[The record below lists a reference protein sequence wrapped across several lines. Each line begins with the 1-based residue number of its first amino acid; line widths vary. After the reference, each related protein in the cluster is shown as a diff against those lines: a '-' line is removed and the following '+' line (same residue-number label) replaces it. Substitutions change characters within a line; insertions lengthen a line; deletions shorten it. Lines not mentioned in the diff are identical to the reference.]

1 MRPFFLRLAVV
12 GGLLAATAAVAQPPA
27 GRVPAADAKK
37 VKDDLEALLKDRE
50 KSSKD
55 ADAAGATDRDRLRS
69 DLLKRLGELGNR
81 SVAPPPEVSP
91 KPKEVPPAKG
101 PKGEPKPD
109 PVADGTVPLDPLRGA
124 QNLFKANQYEAAYR
138 TLAMQKPDTLS
149 PDDRTFAQYLS
160 ACCLRRMGKLPEAA
174 TVYRE
179 IADGKQDE
187 FLTECS
193 LWQLGEIRRTQELE
207 GQLEQLRP
215 KRKAK

>member
-12 GGLLAATAAVAQPPA
+12 GGLLAVTAAVAQPPA

-37 VKDDLEALLKDRE
+37 LKDDLEALIKDRE
-50 KSSKD
+50 KSAKD

-69 DLLKRLGELGNR
+69 ELLKRLGELGNR
-81 SVAPPPEVSP
+81 SVAPPPETAP
-91 KPKEVPPAKG
+91 KPTPVPLTKA
-101 PKGEPKPD
+101 PKVDPKPD
-109 PVADGTVPLDPLRGA
+109 LVADGTIPLDPLRAA
-124 QNLFKANQYEAAYR
+124 QNLFKAEQYEAAFR
-138 TLAMQKPDTLS
+138 ALAMQKPDTLS

-160 ACCLRRMGKLPEAA
+160 ACCLSRMGKLPEAA

-179 IADGKQDE
+179 IADGKQDD